1 MSSVCKRQRKELK
14 WGTVESNALL
24 DVPIVIPKYADGEG
38 H

>member
-1 MSSVCKRQRKELK
+1 MCERQHKELK

-24 DVPIVIPKYADGEG
+24 DVPTVISEYVDGEG